1 MARPSQNV
9 DQRLIEA
16 GLELLPLTG
25 CAGLSVRRLA
35 EHAGVNLGMFHYHFK
50 NKDTFIRAVLQHT
63 YDVMFSALIVRVDPT
78 QPPLINLRRALVVLA
93 RFGRTHRHLLV
104 RIAAD
109 AMAGEALAAEFLRAN
124 LPRHVAV
131 LVPLVQQLQRERT
144 LVRMPPPQVIAFLA
158 GAVGAPVI
166 IGAAMQAV
174 TSAAPVAAL
183 LERHV
188 LSDAAIARRIDLAL
202 RGLAATEKK
211 G

>member
-9 DQRLIEA
+9 DQRLLEA
-16 GLELLPLTG
+16 GLALLPQTG

-35 EHAGVNLGMFHYHFK
+35 DHAGVNLGMFHYHFK
-50 NKDTFIRAVLQHT
+50 NKATFVRAVLQHT
-63 YDVMFSALIVRVDPT
+63 YEVMFSALTLRVDPNS
-78 QPPLINLRRALVVLA
+78 PPLANLRRALTVLA
-93 RFGRTHRHLLV
+93 RFGREHRHLLV

-109 AMAGEALAAEFLRAN
+109 AMAGEPLAAEFLRAN

-131 LVPLVQQLQRERT
+131 LMPLVRQLQRERV

-166 IGAAMQAV
+166 IGGAMQLA
-174 TSAAPVAAL
+174 AGDAPVAAL

-188 LSDAAIARRIDLAL
+188 LSNAAIARRIELAL
-202 RGLAATEKK
+202 RGLAAPEKTA
-211 G
+211 